1 MPRFDAFR
9 SCCVYT
15 GVYVARKS
23 MVGLAPASE
32 EVVFGGRPRLVRGRL
47 VWGGKGG
54 VEEVSQT
61 GFRLG

>member
-1 MPRFDAFR
+1 MRFVVAA
-9 SCCVYT
+9 ST
-15 GVYVARKS
+15 QGVYVARKS